1 MSTPQTHISK
11 DCGCVPTNITV
22 AGAPCCDC
30 QPLMALS
37 YEEEAIL
44 ERLRAI
50 KVEARPLARELKNI
64 ERRRFDGQTSDPV
77 SIERELIRLT
87 NELDDLRSSWKEWE
101 KRLEDAIE
109 RKWILLGHREPRA

>member
-1 MSTPQTHISK
+1 MSTPQTHMSK

-22 AGAPCCDC
+22 SGAPCCDC

-50 KVEARPLARELKNI
+50 KLEVRPLAKELKNI
-64 ERRRFDGQTSDPV
+64 ERRRFDGKPSDSV
-77 SIERELIRLT
+77 SFERELVRLT
-87 NELDDLRSSWKEWE
+87 NELADLRLSWKKWE